1 MNRPPRRPLIDR
13 FLAEWDKIDWSG
25 LRFSVIH
32 NDANDYNVL
41 VSGSPQTVSA
51 ILDYGDVV
59 HSATVC
65 NLAVAL
71 AYVMLDKRDPIT
83 AAAQVVS
90 AYQESFPLSENEID
104 VLYTVRSAS
113 EVF

>member
-1 MNRPPRRPLIDR
+1 MLPADRRPIVER
-13 FLAEWDKIDWSG
+13 FLAEWEKIEWNG

-41 VSGSPQTVSA
+41 VREQRVSA

-59 HSATVC
+59 YSATVC

-71 AYVMLDKRDPIT
+71 AYVMLNKADPIT
-83 AAAQVVS
+83 AAAQVVN
-90 AYQESFPLSENEID
+90 AYHEVHPLNESEID
-104 VLYTVRSAS
+104 VLYTLAVT
-113 EVF
+113 